1 MRFIWNVLNTK
12 ETKRSNF
19 STNFGRTHQVLSS
32 YFLFHQNKIL
42 LKLLE
47 TLSRTHLKSKIYFIK
62 IEGRPSCKKFATF
75 GIEVRAFS
83 FWSKSAYIIYVCML
97 SKKLHRKMLDHA
109 SHTNCWPINNWPKFR
124 GIYINDVYSKKPRKI
139 KDFS

>member
-19 STNFGRTHQVLSS
+19 STNLGQIKLCSS
-32 YFLFHQNKIL
+32 YFLFHLNKIIW
-42 LKLLE
+42 KLLE
-47 TLSRTHLKSKIYFIK
+47 MLSRTHLKSKIYFIK
-62 IEGRPSCKKFATF
+62 IKGRPSCEKFATF

-83 FWSKSAYIIYVCML
+83 FWSKSAYINYVCML

-109 SHTNCWPINNWPKFR
+109 AHTNCWTVNNWPKFS
-124 GIYINDVYSKKPRKI
+124 GMSINDV
-139 KDFS
+139 